1 MSTVTTTQLSHESI
15 DLRDVRNEF
24 PLETERQNQSD
35 GPTASKARQ
44 ATTTF
49 QLSGLN
55 FLTSA
60 VNGIILV
67 SLPTL
72 VAELNLP
79 EQLHVW
85 PISVYGLA
93 VGSTILPVGSL
104 ADAAGS
110 RIVDLVGC
118 FSMALLLLASGFVKS
133 GEQLVAYR
141 ALQGVAM
148 SMHLAS
154 SVSLVT
160 QSIPKGRARNVA
172 FSCLG
177 LSQPLGFSV
186 GLVLGGVLVDTVGWR
201 VGFYL
206 TGGLSL
212 LLSFVGLWALPKSRD
227 RRTASEVVHELKR
240 KMDWVGS
247 LLASA
252 FMVCLSYFLAIVSS
266 DIGSVSHR
274 DSIATLCAA
283 GFALP
288 AFVAWVHRQ
297 TRLGK
302 PALIPNSLWRNTAF
316 SSVCAT
322 MLLSFAVLKSMEQ
335 YCSLFFQEVQGLSA
349 TETSTRLL
357 PSLVVGI
364 ILNFTTGL
372 FVHKVSARWLVAG
385 SSIVCAGGPVLMALA
400 KPEWPYWYNAFFAQL
415 LQPISGDILFTV
427 GLIIVSEAFPEDTQ
441 ALAGAVFN
449 AASQFGTSLGLAIMQ
464 VVAGVVTN
472 KAAARETPIDALLL
486 GYRASFWAMT
496 GFMVLCFALG
506 LVGLHK
512 TGKVGNKK
520 ED

>member
-35 GPTASKARQ
+35 GPTVSKARQ

-55 FLTSA
+55 FLSSA

-227 RRTASEVVHELKR
+227 RRTASEVVYELKR
-240 KMDWVGS
+240 KMDWIGS
-247 LLASA
+247 LLASG
-252 FMVCLSYFLAIVSS
+252 FMVCLSYFLA
-266 DIGSVSHR
+266 
-274 DSIATLCAA
+274 
-283 GFALP
+283 
-288 AFVAWVHRQ
+288 
-297 TRLGK
+297 
-302 PALIPNSLWRNTAF
+302 
-316 SSVCAT
+316 
-322 MLLSFAVLKSMEQ
+322 
-335 YCSLFFQEVQGLSA
+335 
-349 TETSTRLL
+349 
-357 PSLVVGI
+357 LVVGI

-449 AASQFGTSLGLAIMQ
+449 AASQFGTSLGLATMQ
-464 VVAGVVTN
+464 VVAGVVTK
-472 KAAARETPIDALLL
+472 KAAAREAPIDALLL

>member
-1 MSTVTTTQLSHESI
+1 MSTVTTTQLSHESV
-15 DLRDVRNEF
+15 DLRDVTNVI
-24 PLETERQNQSD
+24 PLETERQNPSD
-35 GPTASKARQ
+35 GTTISKARQ

-55 FLTSA
+55 FLSSA

-110 RIVDLVGC
+110 RLVDLVGC

-160 QSIPKGRARNVA
+160 QSIPSGRARNVA

-212 LLSFVGLWALPKSRD
+212 LLSFVGLWALPKSGD

-247 LLASA
+247 LLASG
-252 FMVCLSYFLAIVSS
+252 FMVCLSYFLALLECLRYHAVVFRGTQVDGAI
-266 DIGSVSHR
+266 
-274 DSIATLCAA
+274 LQ
-283 GFALP
+283 
-288 AFVAWVHRQ
+288 FVLSRGTRVVRNGDVHPTSPQPCRRHNPQ
-297 TRLGK
+297 LHHW
-302 PALIPNSLWRNTAF
+302 L
-316 SSVCAT
+316 VCP
-322 MLLSFAVLKSMEQ
+322 
-335 YCSLFFQEVQGLSA
+335 QGLCPMVGG
-349 TETSTRLL
+349 RLVD
-357 PSLVVGI
+357 SLRRRPGSDGARQAGVA
-364 ILNFTTGL
+364 ILVQPL
-372 FVHKVSARWLVAG
+372 
-385 SSIVCAGGPVLMALA
+385 
-400 KPEWPYWYNAFFAQL
+400 FAQL

-464 VVAGVVTN
+464 VVAGVVTK
-472 KAAARETPIDALLL
+472 KAAAREAPIDALLL

-520 ED
+520 DD

>member
-1 MSTVTTTQLSHESI
+1 MSTVTTTQLSHESL
-15 DLRDVRNEF
+15 DLRDVNIVI

-35 GPTASKARQ
+35 GPTVSKARQ

-55 FLTSA
+55 FLFSA

-93 VGSTILPVGSL
+93 VGSTILPVGSF

-240 KMDWVGS
+240 KMDWIGS
-247 LLASA
+247 LLASG
-252 FMVCLSYFLAIVSS
+252 FMVCLSYFLA
-266 DIGSVSHR
+266 
-274 DSIATLCAA
+274 
-283 GFALP
+283 
-288 AFVAWVHRQ
+288 
-297 TRLGK
+297 
-302 PALIPNSLWRNTAF
+302 
-316 SSVCAT
+316 
-322 MLLSFAVLKSMEQ
+322 
-335 YCSLFFQEVQGLSA
+335 
-349 TETSTRLL
+349 
-357 PSLVVGI
+357 
-364 ILNFTTGL
+364 
-372 FVHKVSARWLVAG
+372 
-385 SSIVCAGGPVLMALA
+385 
-400 KPEWPYWYNAFFAQL
+400 
-415 LQPISGDILFTV
+415 
-427 GLIIVSEAFPEDTQ
+427 
-441 ALAGAVFN
+441 
-449 AASQFGTSLGLAIMQ
+449 
-464 VVAGVVTN
+464 
-472 KAAARETPIDALLL
+472 
-486 GYRASFWAMT
+486 
-496 GFMVLCFALG
+496 
-506 LVGLHK
+506 
-512 TGKVGNKK
+512 
-520 ED
+520 

>member
-35 GPTASKARQ
+35 GPTVSKARQ

-55 FLTSA
+55 FLSSA

-133 GEQLVAYR
+133 GGQLVAYR

-227 RRTASEVVHELKR
+227 RRTASEVVYELKR
-240 KMDWVGS
+240 KMDWIGS
-247 LLASA
+247 LLASG
-252 FMVCLSYFLAIVSS
+252 FMVCLSYFLA
-266 DIGSVSHR
+266 
-274 DSIATLCAA
+274 
-283 GFALP
+283 
-288 AFVAWVHRQ
+288 
-297 TRLGK
+297 
-302 PALIPNSLWRNTAF
+302 
-316 SSVCAT
+316 
-322 MLLSFAVLKSMEQ
+322 
-335 YCSLFFQEVQGLSA
+335 
-349 TETSTRLL
+349 
-357 PSLVVGI
+357 LVVGI

-464 VVAGVVTN
+464 VVAGVVTK
-472 KAAARETPIDALLL
+472 KAAAREAPIDALLL

>member
-1 MSTVTTTQLSHESI
+1 MSTVTTTQLSHESL
-15 DLRDVRNEF
+15 DLRDVNIVI

-35 GPTASKARQ
+35 GPTVSKARQ

-55 FLTSA
+55 FLSSA

-240 KMDWVGS
+240 KMDWIGS
-247 LLASA
+247 LLASG
-252 FMVCLSYFLAIVSS
+252 FMVCLSYFLA
-266 DIGSVSHR
+266 
-274 DSIATLCAA
+274 
-283 GFALP
+283 
-288 AFVAWVHRQ
+288 
-297 TRLGK
+297 
-302 PALIPNSLWRNTAF
+302 
-316 SSVCAT
+316 
-322 MLLSFAVLKSMEQ
+322 
-335 YCSLFFQEVQGLSA
+335 
-349 TETSTRLL
+349 
-357 PSLVVGI
+357 LVVGI
-364 ILNFTTGL
+364 VLNFTTGL

-427 GLIIVSEAFPEDTQ
+427 GLIIVSEALPEDTQ

-464 VVAGVVTN
+464 VVAGVVTK
-472 KAAARETPIDALLL
+472 KAAAREAPIDALLL

>member
-1 MSTVTTTQLSHESI
+1 MWTVTTTQLSHESL
-15 DLRDVRNEF
+15 DLRDVNIVI

-35 GPTASKARQ
+35 GPTVSKARQ

-55 FLTSA
+55 FLSSA

-104 ADAAGS
+104 ASAAGN
-110 RIVDLVGC
+110 RIADLVGC
-118 FSMALLLLASGFVKS
+118 FSVALLLLASGFVKS
-133 GEQLVAYR
+133 GEQLVAYH

-154 SVSLVT
+154 S
-160 QSIPKGRARNVA
+160 AA
-172 FSCLG
+172 
-177 LSQPLGFSV
+177 
-186 GLVLGGVLVDTVGWR
+186 
-201 VGFYL
+201 
-206 TGGLSL
+206 
-212 LLSFVGLWALPKSRD
+212 A
-227 RRTASEVVHELKR
+227 KR
-240 KMDWVGS
+240 M
-247 LLASA
+247 
-252 FMVCLSYFLAIVSS
+252 AIK
-266 DIGSVSHR
+266 H
-274 DSIATLCAA
+274 
-283 GFALP
+283 P
-288 AFVAWVHRQ
+288 
-297 TRLGK
+297 
-302 PALIPNSLWRNTAF
+302 F

-400 KPEWPYWYNAFFAQL
+400 KPERPYWYNAFFAQL
-415 LQPISGDILFTV
+415 LQPISGDILLTV

-464 VVAGVVTN
+464 VVAGVVTK
-472 KAAARETPIDALLL
+472 KAAAREAPVDALLL